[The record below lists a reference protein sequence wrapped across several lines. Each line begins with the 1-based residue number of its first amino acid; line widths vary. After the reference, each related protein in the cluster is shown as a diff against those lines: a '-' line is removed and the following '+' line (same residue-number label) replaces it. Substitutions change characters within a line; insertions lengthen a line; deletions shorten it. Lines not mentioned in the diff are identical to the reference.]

1 MFYDNL
7 KAICTEKGLK
17 ITPVVLECGGT
28 KGMLGGWK
36 NGAVPNSDI
45 IMKLSEKLNIPTD
58 ILLFGKDC
66 CDIIMATD
74 ENEQQ
79 LLRLFRNLPDKEQV
93 KLLGRTELLVEQ
105 ANSAKS
111 DQ

>member
-45 IMKLSEKLNIPTD
+45 IMKLSERLNIPTD
-58 ILLFGKDC
+58 VLLFGKDC
-66 CDIIMATD
+66 RDIIIATD
-74 ENEQQ
+74 EDEQQ
-79 LLRLFRNLPDKEQV
+79 MLRLFRSLPDKEQI
-93 KLLGRTELLVEQ
+93 KLLSRAELLAELAMSKDSGQ
-105 ANSAKS
+105 
-111 DQ
+111 

>member
-45 IMKLSEKLNIPTD
+45 IMKLSERLNIPTD
-58 ILLFGKDC
+58 VLLFGKDC
-66 CDIIMATD
+66 RDIIIATD
-74 ENEQQ
+74 EDEQQ
-79 LLRLFRNLPDKEQV
+79 MLRLFRSLPDKEQI
-93 KLLGRTELLVEQ
+93 KLLGRAELLAELAMSKDSGQ
-105 ANSAKS
+105 
-111 DQ
+111 